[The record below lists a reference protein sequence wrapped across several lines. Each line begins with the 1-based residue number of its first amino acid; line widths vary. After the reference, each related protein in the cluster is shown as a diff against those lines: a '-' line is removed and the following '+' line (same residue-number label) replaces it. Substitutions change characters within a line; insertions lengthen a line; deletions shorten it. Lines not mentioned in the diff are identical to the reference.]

1 MGTRLDNF
9 KSEVKD
15 LIEYLFSRKG
25 ASKFPDK
32 IDHDMVF
39 KNHAVL
45 MEAYGTVLKKDSKI
59 FDMFFRSLF
68 VESHICKKLRSL
80 RKIYLVEIATLYDKD
95 NNNNNIRST
104 LNSLV
109 EDIDKFS
116 GCLFY
121 FPTITIKTIIS
132 VIPIIAAAIAVV
144 SHIPGFFPGS
154 WSHGV
159 NSGAYIMLLS
169 ALGLTF
175 LVYLGFAALSFID
188 KRLLFI
194 FLEEKPQKY
203 FGTWKKRRKAFF
215 GKNIEGTIYE
225 KEDKLFTSLRMRKEP
240 ESPVDIYL
248 FMAIILVL
256 VNILVTLSTLTPN
269 QFAYSFWLLIM
280 PFFFVAVRRKAL

>member
-95 NNNNNIRST
+95 NNNIRLT

-154 WSHGV
+154 WSYGV
-159 NSGAYIMLLS
+159 NSGSYIMLLS
-169 ALGLTF
+169 ALGLTV

-194 FLEEKPQKY
+194 FLEDKPQKY
-203 FGTWKKRRKAFF
+203 FGKWKKRWKAFF

-225 KEDKLFTSLRMRKEP
+225 KENKLFTSLRMRKEL

-248 FMAIILVL
+248 FVAIILVL
-256 VNILVTLSTLTPN
+256 VTILVTLSILTPN

-280 PFFFVAVRRKAL
+280 PITFFFVARRKAS